1 MAQDVNL
8 AYQLSGPYAQALIA
22 AVNSEVLLASGEISA
37 MENFNYLTASS
48 GILTTMGQLVGFLW
62 PLVPSGLVS
71 NGRYFT
77 FYSALS
83 GYVNPHFVTYSG
95 FGSVISGSTLSG
107 VWQTYYA
114 NTYVGNSIY
123 AQLLPLA
130 ASLKYN
136 GLTLAN
142 IDATC
147 QTFGTHTITFA
158 SSSGINPGDIKVLF
172 SPDISALQLNVAN
185 QIFQN
190 FATEPAI
197 QLYNA

>member
-1 MAQDVNL
+1 MAQDINL
-8 AYQLSGPYAQALIA
+8 AYQLSGSYAQALIA
-22 AVNSEVLLASGEISA
+22 AVNREVLLASGEISA
-37 MENFNYLTASS
+37 MENFNYLTAPS

-62 PLVPSGLVS
+62 PLVPSGLAIS
-71 NGRYFT
+71 GGHYFT
-77 FYSALS
+77 MYSALS
-83 GYVNPHFVTYSG
+83 GYVNPHFVAYSG
-95 FGSVISGSTLSG
+95 FGSVISGGTLSG

-114 NTYVGNSIY
+114 NTYVGQSIY

-147 QTFGTHTITFA
+147 QLFGTHTITFA
-158 SSSGINPGDIKVLF
+158 SGVNNGDIKVLF
-172 SPDISALQLNVAN
+172 NPDISALQLNVAN
-185 QIFQN
+185 QVFQN

>member
-1 MAQDVNL
+1 
-8 AYQLSGPYAQALIA
+8 
-22 AVNSEVLLASGEISA
+22 
-37 MENFNYLTASS
+37 MENFNYLTAPS

-62 PLVPSGLVS
+62 PLVPSGLAIS
-71 NGRYFT
+71 GGHYFT
-77 FYSALS
+77 MYSALS
-83 GYVNPHFVTYSG
+83 GYVNPHFVAYSG
-95 FGSVISGSTLSG
+95 FGSVISGGTLSG

-114 NTYVGNSIY
+114 NTYVGQSIY

-147 QTFGTHTITFA
+147 QLFGTHTITFA
-158 SSSGINPGDIKVLF
+158 SGVNNGDIKVLF
-172 SPDISALQLNVAN
+172 NPDISALQLNVAN
-185 QIFQN
+185 QVFQN

>member
-1 MAQDVNL
+1 MAQDINL
-8 AYQLSGPYAQALIA
+8 AYQLSGSYAQALIA
-22 AVNSEVLLASGEISA
+22 AVNREVLLASGEISA
-37 MENFNYLTASS
+37 MENFNYLTAPS

-62 PLVPSGLVS
+62 PLVPSGLAIS
-71 NGRYFT
+71 GGHYFT
-77 FYSALS
+77 MYSALS
-83 GYVNPHFVTYSG
+83 GYVNPHFVAYSG
-95 FGSVISGSTLSG
+95 FGSVISGGTLSG

-114 NTYVGNSIY
+114 NTYVGQSIY

-147 QTFGTHTITFA
+147 QLFGTHTITFA
-158 SSSGINPGDIKVLF
+158 SGVNNGDIKVLF
-172 SPDISALQLNVAN
+172 NPDISALQLNVAN